1 MEIVI
6 ELPGGR
12 TDLSEP
18 NEFTSFS
25 VRVIG
30 EASVGELARVVA
42 ASGLGRTAPGGD
54 HVVVEPG
61 ALRRLAAEAVDATW
75 EANFEKMSRV
85 RPVHGLDRRRRRH
98 RGARAVGWTHR
109 LRR

>member
-75 EANFEKMSRV
+75 EANFEKMCAYAQSM
-85 RPVHGLDRRRRRH
+85 
-98 RGARAVGWTHR
+98 GWIEEDGGIVAHVQWGGPTV
-109 LRR
+109 